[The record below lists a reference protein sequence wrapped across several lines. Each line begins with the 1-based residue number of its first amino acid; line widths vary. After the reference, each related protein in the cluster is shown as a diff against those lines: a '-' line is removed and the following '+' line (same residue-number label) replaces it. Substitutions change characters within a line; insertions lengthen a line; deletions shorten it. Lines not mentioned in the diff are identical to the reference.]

1 MKDRAPPIEAL
12 PPCPQVAPHSFIRR
26 QMSSVL
32 RLLSVVAVVVALI
45 SGHPLEKPL
54 AAFEH
59 PRVDLGYEI
68 HQGQFNATGQFY
80 NFSNIRYAA
89 PPVGSLRFAPPT
101 APSVHG
107 RVEVNDGSQMR
118 VCPNAVPAWSTVALQ
133 WLTEGINTIN
143 ITAGYTPPNLS
154 QNSSSIPPP
163 VPGTSEDCLFL
174 DVLVPRAV
182 FDENMKS
189 KGAPVVV
196 WIHGGG
202 YTLGWKTQYGSGA
215 GLLRAGESTGPEAVI
230 YVAINYR
237 LGLFGFLSGN
247 NFTQQ
252 HGTPNAGLL
261 DQRFALE
268 WVQKNIGKFGGDPNR
283 VTVMGE
289 SAGGGSIM
297 HQITAYGGTKGK
309 APFQQAIVQSGAFL
323 PVPHSEREEDIY
335 AKFLRL
341 AGKNIGK
348 FGGDP
353 NRVTVMGESAG
364 GGSIMHQIT
373 AYGGTKGKAP
383 FQQAIVQSGAFLPVP
398 HSEREEDIY
407 AKFLRLAGVQ
417 SLDEARGLS
426 TETLRSVNEVIVGE
440 AAYGDFVFNPAVDG
454 DFSPELPGK
463 ALLAGTYDTSLRLL
477 IGHNLDEG
485 LFFTSPFV
493 FSPETFKQNVVLSLF
508 PHADQRNVSDY
519 ILHTLYPD
527 DLSGQYGYR
536 DPIARADY
544 IISEALFSCNAQYL
558 ARAFSAE
565 GRNAAHSYLFNVP
578 PALHGEDVPYTFFE
592 GPAKAVKNETL
603 ARMMQSYFLNFAI
616 AGDPNGEGLPPFGR
630 NPYVGL
636 WGCAPALYL

>member
-1 MKDRAPPIEAL
+1 M
-12 PPCPQVAPHSFIRR
+12 HSGGTA
-26 QMSSVL
+26 QL
-32 RLLSVVAVVVALI
+32 D
-45 SGHPLEKPL
+45 PTQ
-54 AAFEH
+54 
-59 PRVDLGYEI
+59 D
-68 HQGQFNATGQFY
+68 ATGQFY

-107 RVEVNDGSQMR
+107 LVEVNDGSLMR
-118 VCPNAVPAWSTVALQ
+118 VCPNAVPAWSTVAVQ

-215 GLLRAGESTGPEAVI
+215 GLLSAGERTGKEGVI

-252 HGTPNAGLL
+252 QGTPNAGLL

-268 WVQKNIGKFGGDPNR
+268 WVQKNI
-283 VTVMGE
+283 E
-289 SAGGGSIM
+289 
-297 HQITAYGGTKGK
+297 
-309 APFQQAIVQSGAFL
+309 
-323 PVPHSEREEDIY
+323 
-335 AKFLRL
+335 
-341 AGKNIGK
+341 K

-426 TETLRSVNEVIVGE
+426 TEKLRSVNEIMVGE

-454 DFSPELPGK
+454 DFNPELPGK
-463 ALLAGTYDTSLRLL
+463 ALLHGTYDTSLRLL

-493 FSPETFKQNVVLSLF
+493 FTPETFKQNIVLSLF
-508 PHADQRNVSDY
+508 PNADKHNVSDY
-519 ILHTLYPD
+519 ILNTLYPD
-527 DLSGQYGYR
+527 DLTGKYGYR

-558 ARAFSAE
+558 ARAFSAD

-603 ARMMQSYFLNFAI
+603 ARMMQSYFMNFAI
-616 AGDPNGEGLPPFGR
+616 GGDPNGEGLPAFGKYAEQTV
-630 NPYVGL
+630 PGSSAPGVVLELGL
-636 WGCAPALYL
+636 NYTTMRGDEVPVARCDWWQQALYA